1 MVHRLKRTMFR
12 SEFFFA
18 FCFRNFPSVIF
29 MPKSEVILIK
39 NVVGLGGESDHIHVS
54 AGYARNFL
62 IPQGLAVPVTQG
74 NKKWVENLRRRRSER
89 EAHDLST
96 MSELAKSLSAVTL
109 TLLVKTG
116 EDGKV
121 FGSVTA
127 GAIADALKTQLD
139 VALDKRKIH
148 LEKPIHT
155 LGDHDVEL
163 RLHADVRCTLKVS
176 VKSSNP
182 LPEKE
187 VEAKAE
193 APKTEKRGKRSG
205 EAGKV
210 DESQSGRGV
219 RSDAK

>member
-1 MVHRLKRTMFR
+1 
-12 SEFFFA
+12 
-18 FCFRNFPSVIF
+18 

-39 NVVGLGGESDHIHVS
+39 NVVGLGGESDHVAVS

-74 NKKWVENLRRRRSER
+74 NKKWVENLRKRRSER
-89 EAHDLST
+89 EAHELST

-109 TLLVKTG
+109 TLAVKTG
-116 EDGKV
+116 DDGKV
-121 FGSVTA
+121 FGSVTS

-155 LGDHDVEL
+155 LGDHEVEL
-163 RLHADVRCTLKVS
+163 RLHPDVRCGLKLV

-182 LPEKE
+182 LPE
-187 VEAKAE
+187 VAAVAPAE
-193 APKTEKRGKRSG
+193 APKTEKRGKRSAAV
-205 EAGKV
+205 EA
-210 DESQSGRGV
+210 EAEAPA
-219 RSDAK
+219 AKGSKGSKAEKAK